1 MVLINKYLAY
11 GIFNHDRSFP
21 KQRVGYA
28 EKQKPY
34 WYANCIDYIISA
46 GMSFNDRSDTETKL
60 SILHGDIPN
69 SYYKK
74 TLNPYNS
81 NKEKYTRFPATMRN
95 LDIMNDVVRRYVSE
109 YFKGIHEFVVGA
121 SNTDIVLKKN
131 AKLREEIGV
140 LAAQAFQQEFERRL
154 QEMQAQAQQQGTP
167 PEQINPQD
175 AMPDPE
181 EFIKN
186 FNDNYIDDES
196 KQGQEVLHYIRSITA
211 DTMIY
216 LSSFFDYV
224 ALGECYTYSDVR
236 GEKIIKEHVPV
247 MEAFPI
253 PNGNF
258 FVEEHDMFARR
269 MLLSYSQIVDMF
281 DDYLDKKD
289 REFLETFYGRDINSG
304 PTKLMYSKYFET
316 YPDVCEKFSTEE
328 RDLFKKE
335 GISLAERNN
344 NLFEVWHVVWK
355 GEARRGILTYM
366 NESGFVT
373 TRIVDET
380 YKLNREAGDIN
391 IEWEYEPQ
399 VYEGYR
405 IGGRYNAIYPI
416 KSRPIPFERGGKLPY
431 NGIMEVL
438 PYMGQFSIIKIV
450 TPFQI
455 MRNIFAYH
463 REMVIAKNKMLIL
476 LLPESLVASDSEDK
490 VYKMAADGVLLVDDS
505 EDTNSQK
512 MANVR
517 LLNAQM
523 GDYIAQITNL
533 MAATKQ
539 EAWDCVDMNSQRYG
553 DIAQSAGIG
562 TTQEAVAR
570 SSMGSVVLIEVF
582 DQMRRRDYQ
591 RDIDFAK
598 LAYIDGLDTAYFDQ
612 DGNRHYISLD
622 VNSFIYSDYGVIVK
636 NDSKEKDKIEQLRQ
650 WAFSAAQNGDLD
662 MALAAITGDN
672 ISQIKAT
679 IQKFTEIK
687 QQHEEQMRQ
696 VDAQLKEE
704 EIQNKL
710 RQIEAQGQ
718 QDKELEELKFQH
730 EMALKYIDV
739 DMSML
744 GSVGGDEAEQAK
756 NRLAA
761 ATEENRLNIE
771 REKLNVT
778 RQQMQA
784 DLYNKAADRAVKME
798 DIKSKERIAKTNK
811 NKYDK

>member
-1 MVLINKYLAY
+1 MELL
-11 GIFNHDRSFP
+11 NHDRTFP
-21 KQRVGYA
+21 QQRVSYA
-28 EKQKPY
+28 EKQKAS
-34 WYANCIDYIISA
+34 WYANCIDYVISV
-46 GMSFNDRSDTETKL
+46 GMSFNDRNDTETKL

-69 SYYKK
+69 SFYKK

-81 NKEKYTRFPATMRN
+81 NNEKYTRFPATMRN
-95 LDIMNDVVRRYVSE
+95 LDIMNDIIRRYVSE

-121 SNTDIVLKKN
+121 NNPEIVLKKK
-131 AKLREEIGV
+131 AKLREEIGIM
-140 LAAQAFQQEFERRL
+140 AAQAFQQEFEKRL
-154 QEMQAQAQQQGTP
+154 QQLQAEAQQQGTP

-181 EFIKN
+181 EFMNN
-186 FNDNYIDDES
+186 FNEKYIDDES
-196 KQGQEVLHYIRSITA
+196 KQGQEVLNYIRSITA

-224 ALGECYTYSDVR
+224 SLGECYTYSDVR
-236 GEKIIKEHVPV
+236 GEKIIKEHIPV
-247 MEAFPI
+247 MDAFPI

-269 MLLSYSQIVDMF
+269 LLLSYSQIMDMF
-281 DDYLDKKD
+281 DDYLDEKD
-289 REFLETFYGRDINSG
+289 RKFLETYYARDANSG
-304 PTKLMYSKYFET
+304 PTRLLYSKYFET
-316 YPDVCEKFSTEE
+316 YPDVCEKFTKDE
-328 RDLFKKE
+328 REVFKTK

-344 NLFEVWHVVWK
+344 NLFEVWHVVWR
-355 GEARRGILTYM
+355 GEARRGILTYI
-366 NESGFVT
+366 NEQGFT
-373 TRIVDET
+373 TDRVVDES
-380 YKLNREAGDIN
+380 YRLNREAGDIS
-391 IEWEYEPQ
+391 IEWTYEPQ

-405 IGGRYNAIYPI
+405 IGSRYNAIYPI
-416 KSRPIPFERGGKLPY
+416 KARPIAFQRDGKLPY

-455 MRNIFAYH
+455 MRNIFSYH

-476 LLPESLVASDSEDK
+476 ILPESLVTSDSEDR

-512 MANVR
+512 IANIR

-523 GDYIAQITNL
+523 GDYISQITAL
-533 MAATKQ
+533 MEATKQ
-539 EAWDCVDMNSQRYG
+539 EAWDSVDMNAQRYG
-553 DIAQSAGIG
+553 DIAQSAGAA

-570 SSMGSVVLIEVF
+570 SSMGSVIIVEVF

-598 LAYIDGLDTAYFDQ
+598 LAYIDGLDTAYFDL

-622 VNSFIYSDYGVIVK
+622 VNSFIYSDHGVLVK
-636 NDSKEKDKIEQLRQ
+636 NDSKEKDKIDQLRQ

-679 IQKFTEIK
+679 IQKFNEIK
-687 QQHEEQMRQ
+687 QQHEEQMKQ

-710 RQIEAQGQ
+710 REIEAKGQ
-718 QDKELEELKFQH
+718 QEKELEELKFQH

-744 GSVGGDEAEQAK
+744 GSAGGDEAEQAK

-761 ATEENRLNIE
+761 ATEENRMNIE